1 MTKIQNYKPYD
12 LEEMTIREFV
22 SIVGYWNLMFI
33 CNLFFE
39 NCDFNICQK
48 QPGVQQATTS

>member
-1 MTKIQNYKPYD
+1 MIKIQNYKPYG
-12 LEEMTIREFV
+12 LEEMKIREFV

-39 NCDFNICQK
+39 NRDFKISYQR
-48 QPGVQQATTS
+48 PGEQ